1 MIIQELQNCI
11 KDKPCLLG
19 MMKACQEE
27 VPTSVGMSHVAS
39 LTMLQNWEKHCNML
53 QAVTSC
59 YKLTLLCVAR
69 VL

>member
-27 VPTSVGMSHVAS
+27 VPTSVGMSHVTS
-39 LTMLQNWEKHCNML
+39 CNKLLQTD
-53 QAVTSC
+53 VTSSS
-59 YKLTLLCVAR
+59 LLLIVHHGHL
-69 VL
+69 VIIQVFE